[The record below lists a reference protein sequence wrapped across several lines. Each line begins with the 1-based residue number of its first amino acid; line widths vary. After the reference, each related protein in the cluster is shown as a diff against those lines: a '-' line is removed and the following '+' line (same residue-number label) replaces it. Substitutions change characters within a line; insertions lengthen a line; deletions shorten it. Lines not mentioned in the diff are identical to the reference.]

1 MKVVIISATF
11 LPSHD
16 GVSITL
22 YERIKQLSVAGHEA
36 LCFVSSYQEI
46 ASIYPKWSDYI
57 GDLFPNIKIISL
69 ASEEWMDVPQERNPK
84 RSTLKMME
92 EAIAQFKPD
101 VIEIEEPERLW
112 TTLFSLPG
120 LKYAQQNNIP
130 YIGCYRTNFI
140 DYIPDYV
147 PGFLVGIAKTAALF
161 LTKWLYNQCSIT
173 LVGSRFIE
181 QKLQAWGINNVDYAK
196 VIGPPVIK
204 NPELLKQAD
213 FFAQNYNLPDVDQ
226 NIKILFLGRL
236 SPDKN
241 WDFTLQHLAKLKQQN
256 ITQKF
261 TILVAGRGELDEA
274 IATHPF
280 MKELPTK
287 ILGEVAHDQVPN
299 LLANVDFHV
308 TASLKETFGR
318 TVQESLYVGTPIL
331 APDCDWTRNLIE
343 PNQNGILFDP
353 NSGED
358 FIQKLASL
366 IENEGDRQQLRKNI
380 LANHSEKNDPSYIW
394 IEYLQRQ
401 IDQAQTQ

>member
-46 ASIYPKWSDYI
+46 SNIYPKWSDYV
-57 GDLFPNIKIISL
+57 GDLFPNINIISL
-69 ASEEWMDVPQERNPK
+69 DSEEWMDVPQERNPK
-84 RSTLKMME
+84 RFTLKGME

-101 VIEIEEPERLW
+101 IIEIEEPERLW

-120 LKYAQQNNIP
+120 LKYARQNHIP

-147 PGFLVGIAKTAALF
+147 PNFLVGIAKTTALW

-173 LVGSRFIE
+173 LVGSRFITT
-181 QKLQAWGINNVDYAK
+181 KLKNWGIKNVDYAK

-204 NPELLKQAD
+204 NPQTLKQAD
-213 FFAQNYNLPDVDQ
+213 FFAQYYDSPDIDKS
-226 NIKILFLGRL
+226 IKILFLGRL

-241 WDFTLQHLAKLKQQN
+241 WDFTLQHLAKLKQEN

-261 TILVAGRGELDEA
+261 TIIVAGRGELDEA
-274 IATHPF
+274 IATSDF
-280 MKELPTK
+280 AKELPTK
-287 ILGEVAHDQVPN
+287 ILGEVSHELVSK

-331 APDCDWTRNLIE
+331 APDCDWTRNLIQ
-343 PNQNGILFDP
+343 PNQNGILFNPD
-353 NSGED
+353 NGED
-358 FIQKLASL
+358 FIQKLAGL
-366 IENEGDRQQLRKNI
+366 IENEGDRQQLSKNI

-394 IEYLQRQ
+394 IEYLKKQ
-401 IDQAQTQ
+401 IQQTPST

>member
-22 YERIKQLSVAGHEA
+22 YERIKQLSIAGHEA
-36 LCFVSSYQEI
+36 LCLVSSYQEI
-46 ASIYPKWSDYI
+46 AAIYPKWSDYV
-57 GDLFPNIKIISL
+57 GDLFPNVKIISL
-69 ASEEWMDVPQERNPK
+69 NSEEWMDVPQERNPK
-84 RSTLKMME
+84 RSTLKKIE
-92 EAIAQFKPD
+92 GAIAEFEPD
-101 VIEIEEPERLW
+101 IIEIEEPERLW

-120 LKYAQQNNIP
+120 LQYAQQNEIP

-147 PGFLVGIAKTAALF
+147 PSLLVGIAKTAALF
-161 LTKWLYNQCSIT
+161 LTKWIYNQCSIT

-181 QKLQAWGINNVDYAK
+181 KKLQAWGIKNVDYAK

-204 NPELLKQAD
+204 NPLSLKEAG
-213 FFAQNYNLPDVDQ
+213 FFEKNFNLAKVDDTV
-226 NIKILFLGRL
+226 KVLFLGRL

-241 WDFTLQHLAKLKQQN
+241 WDFTLQHLAKLKQKN
-256 ITQKF
+256 ISQKF

-274 IATHPF
+274 IAASEFAT
-280 MKELPTK
+280 ELPTE
-287 ILGEVAHDQVPN
+287 ILGEVPHEQIPK

-331 APDCDWTRNLIE
+331 APDCDWTRNLVE
-343 PNQNGILFDP
+343 PAQNGILFDP
-353 NSGED
+353 ESGDD
-358 FIQKLASL
+358 FIQKLADL
-366 IENEGDRQQLRKNI
+366 IENNGDRQRLRENI

-401 IDQAQTQ
+401 INQAQTQ

>member
-22 YERIKQLSVAGHEA
+22 YERIKQLSAAGHEA

-46 ASIYPKWSDYI
+46 AEIYPKWSDYV
-57 GDLFPNIKIISL
+57 GDLFPNVQIVSL

-84 RSTLKMME
+84 RSTLKAME
-92 EAIAQFKPD
+92 AAIAKFQPD
-101 VIEIEEPERLW
+101 IIEIEEPERLW

-120 LKYAQQNNIP
+120 LKYSRQNNIP

-147 PGFLVGIAKTAALF
+147 PSFLVSLAKAGALF

-181 QKLQAWGINNVDYAK
+181 TKLKDWGIKNVDYAK

-204 NPELLKQAD
+204 NPQALKQHD
-213 FFAQNYNLPDVDQ
+213 FFAENFNLSDVDQ
-226 NIKILFLGRL
+226 TVKILFLGRL

-241 WDFTLQHLAKLKQQN
+241 WDFTLQHLAKLKQKN
-256 ITQKF
+256 ISKKF

-274 IATHPF
+274 IATSTF
-280 MKELPTK
+280 AQELPTE
-287 ILGEVAHDQVPN
+287 ILGEVSHEQVPS

-331 APDCDWTRNLIE
+331 APDCDWTRNLIQ
-343 PNQNGILFDP
+343 PDQNGVLFNP
-353 NSGED
+353 ESGDD
-358 FIQKLASL
+358 FIQKLADL
-366 IENEGDRQQLRKNI
+366 IENDGDRQCLSENI
-380 LANHSEKNDPSYIW
+380 LVNHSEKNDPSYIW
-394 IEYLQRQ
+394 IEYLQQQ
-401 IDQAQTQ
+401 IDQARSQ